1 MKQRIYLDTSVLSA
15 LHDDRAPE
23 RRLQTQEF
31 WNSLS
36 AYEASTSELTRQEI
50 GDTPDAALRARMLES
65 LNALVVF
72 PISAAMQQFAAAYI
86 DAGIFP
92 RTQEADAIH
101 VAAAVLTRHD
111 VLLSWNFKHLVNRR
125 RRALV
130 NATNISLGAAT
141 VDIISPL
148 EL

>member
-15 LHDDRAPE
+15 LHDVRAPE
-23 RRLQTQEF
+23 RRLQTEGF
-31 WNSLS
+31 WAALG
-36 AYEASTSELTRQEI
+36 AYEASTSELTRLEI
-50 GDTPDAALRARMLES
+50 NDTPDRELRDRMLNS
-65 LNALVVF
+65 LSALSVF
-72 PISAAMQQFAAAYI
+72 PITAAMRSLAGAYI
-86 DAGIFP
+86 AAGIFP
-92 RTQEADAIH
+92 TTQEPDAIH

>member
-1 MKQRIYLDTSVLSA
+1 MKQRIYLDTSVLGA

-23 RRLQTQEF
+23 RRFQTEEF
-31 WNSLS
+31 WKTID

-50 GDTPDAALRARMLES
+50 GDTPDAALRVRMLNS
-65 LNALVVF
+65 LGVLRVF
-72 PISAAMQQFAAAYI
+72 PIIEAMRLFASAYI
-86 DAGIFP
+86 NAGILP
-92 RTQEADAIH
+92 RTQLPDAIH

-111 VLLSWNFKHLVNRR
+111 VILSWNFKHLVNRR